1 MSNPE
6 MMTLKKSH
14 PPPSHP
20 LITLYS
26 PLLCTI
32 TFYFFFQKKV
42 FPYSIFGLHFCYT
55 LIRGRRAQP
64 YQVIQDHPGEYV
76 FLPTVSAVWV
86 NTPPGG
92 GRVII
97 PRR

>member
-1 MSNPE
+1 
-6 MMTLKKSH
+6 MTLKNLTL
-14 PPPSHP
+14 PPPFNHIIFTP
-20 LITLYS
+20 FFV
-26 PLLCTI
+26 LLLFI
-32 TFYFFFQKKV
+32 FLKV

-76 FLPTVSAVWV
+76 FLPTVSPVWV